1 MTGNTKSYSR
11 ILSDKKIMELI
22 ADYNDMAVGL
32 AMLNA
37 DKDVN
42 AKELAA
48 KKVEEAANMKK
59 NKAANNAE

>member
-1 MTGNTKSYSR
+1 
-11 ILSDKKIMELI
+11 MELI